1 MKKKVMLGVI
11 AAMVVSMSASVYAAG
26 PSIGQIVPED
36 PVIESSTATVPEGAK
51 LVVDTIDVE
60 KEDTLTNY
68 TKVDP
73 VKELIKAVNE
83 EGNEGEV
90 KEKVTVENLKTVLEE
105 LKVEDVHN
113 VETKSGNKIDLT
125 EYKFTMP
132 FVDLALKVGD
142 NYTRTL
148 EGEMKVQITFE
159 AAKQKKAEDLV
170 IMLVNPETGKVV
182 FITLGENDLDPETGE
197 ITAELPFLGAMTI
210 LDKSAVGQDN
220 ITEQNAESTA
230 E

>member
-11 AAMVVSMSASVYAAG
+11 AAMVVSMSASVYAG

-36 PVIESSTATVPEGAK
+36 PVIVSSTATVPEGAK
-51 LVVDTIDVE
+51 LVVDTIEVE

-68 TKVDP
+68 TKLDP

-113 VETKSGNKIDLT
+113 VETKSGDKIDLT
-125 EYKFTMP
+125 EYKFTTP

-148 EGEMKVQITFE
+148 EGEMKVKITFE